1 MSDRIHAT
9 QIMSV
14 TTANVVQRGTV
25 LKLSQS
31 SAQHKDKNIL
41 RPVHVKPTVTAALGS
56 DVGK

>member
-1 MSDRIHAT
+1 
-9 QIMSV
+9 MSV
-14 TTANVVQRGTV
+14 TTANVVQQGTV